1 MRPTVKGK
9 RPVNILYG
17 ADETPPLSSA
27 LPVVLQQVIFLSLD
41 LVFPVIVVATIMSS
55 SLLAQSVVSLTM
67 LAMGIGTIMQTLHKG
82 SVGSGYFC
90 PQETGVLYLPASLI
104 AVQTG
109 GFSLM
114 LGMTALAGLAEVA
127 FAKIIH
133 KVRFMFPTEIAGLVV
148 VMIGFMLIPISVG
161 LVCGSTP
168 QGGPVDTKAMTLGF
182 MTLGLIVMLSV
193 WGKGSLR
200 QYAIVIGILFGYGA
214 AYSMGILTDENLS
227 HVSQAPLFALPDI
240 SHIGW
245 SFDSG
250 LIIPFLVAAI
260 GSAIKTVGNVTVCQK
275 ADNAEWKRPDMRSV
289 EGGLIADGLS
299 TMVAGLIGGMGQNSS
314 SGGVGLNVATGVISR
329 VIGFFVGTAFLVIAF
344 MPKVSALFTIMP
356 KPVIGA
362 MLIISA
368 IFVLITGFQII
379 MSRMLDTR
387 KTFIIG
393 LALVFGI
400 SVDIL
405 PSLYQNV
412 SDDMKALF
420 ASSFSLATVIAIVA
434 NLVFRL
440 GVKQSRTIETE
451 PSAVTA
457 DSIFDFL
464 EGAGASWGAR
474 QEVIARAIAVVI
486 EFMESA
492 AALELVE
499 GKAKVT
505 AAFDEFNLNI
515 DVYYRGREMEFPFS
529 RPTPQELL
537 EDNCAFI
544 RLSGYMIRQHADKVQ
559 SDSNNGLHHVQFHFE
574 H

>member
-1 MRPTVKGK
+1 METTRKGK

-17 ADETPPLSSA
+17 ADERPSLSSA

-41 LVFPVIVVATIMSS
+41 LVFPVIVVATIMGS
-55 SLLAQSVVSLTM
+55 SLLAQSVVSQTM
-67 LAMGIGTIMQTLHKG
+67 LAMGAGTIMQSLHKG
-82 SVGSGYFC
+82 AVGSGYFC

-114 LGMTALAGLAEVA
+114 LGMTALAGLAEVV

-193 WGKGSLR
+193 WGKGGLR
-200 QYAIVIGILFGYGA
+200 QYAIFISILFGYGA
-214 AYSMGILTDENLS
+214 AYSMGILTDENVRY
-227 HVSQAPLFALPDI
+227 VSQAPLFALPNM

-275 ADNAEWKRPDMRSV
+275 ADNADWKRPDMRSV

-314 SGGVGLNVATGVISR
+314 SGGVGLNIASGVISR
-329 VIGFFVGTAFLVIAF
+329 VIGFFVGAAFLVIAF

-362 MLIISA
+362 LLIISA

-405 PSLYQNV
+405 PGLYQHI
-412 SDDMKALF
+412 SGDMKALF

-440 GVKQSRTIETE
+440 GVKQLRKMEAE
-451 PSAVTA
+451 PAAVTA

-474 QEVIARAIAVVI
+474 REVITRAIAVVI

-505 AAFDEFNLNI
+505 ATFDEFNLNI
-515 DVYYRGREMEFPFS
+515 DVYYRGREMEFPVS
-529 RPTPQELL
+529 RPSPQELL
-537 EDNCAFI
+537 DDDSAFI

-559 SDSNNGLHHVQFHFE
+559 SDSNGGLHHVRFHFE

>member
-1 MRPTVKGK
+1 METTRKGK

-17 ADETPPLSSA
+17 ADERPSLSSA

-41 LVFPVIVVATIMSS
+41 LVFPVIVVATIMGS

-67 LAMGIGTIMQTLHKG
+67 LAMGAGTIMQSLHKG
-82 SVGSGYFC
+82 AVGSGYFC

-114 LGMTALAGLAEVA
+114 LGMTALAGLAEVV

-193 WGKGSLR
+193 WGKGGLR
-200 QYAIVIGILFGYGA
+200 QYAIFISILFGYGA
-214 AYSMGILTDENLS
+214 AYSMGILTDENVRY
-227 HVSQAPLFALPDI
+227 VSQAPLFALPNM

-275 ADNAEWKRPDMRSV
+275 ADNADWKRPDMRSV

-314 SGGVGLNVATGVISR
+314 SGGVGLNIASGVISR
-329 VIGFFVGTAFLVIAF
+329 VIGFFVGAAFLVIAF

-362 MLIISA
+362 LLIISA

-405 PSLYQNV
+405 PGLYQHI
-412 SDDMKALF
+412 SGDMKALF

-440 GVKQSRTIETE
+440 GVKQLRKMEAE
-451 PSAVTA
+451 PAAVTA

-474 QEVIARAIAVVI
+474 REVITRAIAVVI

-505 AAFDEFNLNI
+505 ATFDEFNLNI
-515 DVYYRGREMEFPFS
+515 DVYYRGREMEFPVS
-529 RPTPQELL
+529 RPSPQELL
-537 EDNCAFI
+537 DDDSAFI

-559 SDSNNGLHHVQFHFE
+559 SDSNGGLHHVRFHFE